1 MSVEYLLKD
10 KEESSIINSRTTLR
24 LPDSI
29 MKELKHMSIDE
40 NKTLT
45 EIVIEALNQYLTTKK
60 KEKAAVGRK

>member
-10 KEESSIINSRTTLR
+10 KEDESISSRTTLR

-29 MKELKHMSIDE
+29 MKELKHIAIDE

-45 EIVIEALNQYLTTKK
+45 EIVIEALNEYLTIKK
-60 KEKAAVGRK
+60 NKKAK